1 MIKGDINIRVV
12 HINVAVDSRDFSVAL
27 ILPKAVTAGIV
38 TLGVVLSNPMIPR
51 TALKYR
57 VGQYIVKPI

>member
-27 ILPKAVTAGIV
+27 VLPKTVITSIV
-38 TLGVVLSNPMIPR
+38 TLRVILSNPMIPR
-51 TALKYR
+51 AALKYR
-57 VGQYIVKPI
+57 VSQNVVKPI

>member
-27 ILPKAVTAGIV
+27 ILPKTVIAGIV
-38 TLGVVLSNPMIPR
+38 NIASYIEQSNDP
-51 TALKYR
+51 KSYS
-57 VGQYIVKPI
+57 